1 MTDSVIKHYK
11 KQLLY
16 QHDNTAKNDYITDS
30 KTRRKRK
37 NKICRGQFRHDAM
50 ELIKLGAPAS
60 RLEKPPAYPPPPFYR
75 HTLPQMVPT
84 FSPSKMPQ
92 SPFRPHPIVRPIPIH
107 GTQIP
112 PSHPRKRKL
121 ESPPVVAAI
130 DLTVESKP
138 KCSCAEESE
147 NKTMKLPQLF
157 LIKDLLAK
165 GVRIEQK
172 PRQRPVIVSTKDYS
186 ATITDRRVSDD
197 VDTISVSSGESVNS
211 PSKPPINRQIPQG
224 KLFYYKNN
232 NSLIRYFDDTQK
244 KLFFDSI
251 SRDGI
256 AGGAPDDK
264 EIIQLPKTAA
274 FSPKD
279 NLTVEEYVFEM
290 TQVEKYVPRDFFL
303 FYKFVTGYQICNN
316 NLPVSFLTFLKV
328 YNTNG
333 LKVLLERYINSLKE
347 N

>member
-1 MTDSVIKHYK
+1 MTESVIKHYK

-16 QHDNTAKNDYITDS
+16 QHDTNEKNDFIETEI
-30 KTRRKRK
+30 KPKIRRKRK

-50 ELIKLGAPAS
+50 ELIKLGA
-60 RLEKPPAYPPPPFYR
+60 
-75 HTLPQMVPT
+75 H
-84 FSPSKMPQ
+84 
-92 SPFRPHPIVRPIPIH
+92 
-107 GTQIP
+107 
-112 PSHPRKRKL
+112 PSHSLCKTRLDNLPRKRKL

-130 DLTVESKP
+130 DLTVESKKKDQKSDP
-138 KCSCAEESE
+138 K
-147 NKTMKLPQLF
+147 MPQLF

-165 GVRIEQK
+165 GVRIDPK
-172 PRQRPVIVSTKDYS
+172 PQQQSVIVST
-186 ATITDRRVSDD
+186 DRRESDD
-197 VDTISVSSGESVNS
+197 VDTISVSSGESVN
-211 PSKPPINRQIPQG
+211 PRRQIPHG

-232 NSLIRYFDDTQK
+232 NTLIRYFDETQK
-244 KLFFDSI
+244 KLFIDSI
-251 SRDGI
+251 SSDG
-256 AGGAPDDK
+256 AYSATNDQ
-264 EIIQLPKTAA
+264 EIIQLPKTAV